1 MTVTGLITA
10 VIALAA
16 VGAWLVA
23 AWSAFQAWLVS
34 ERHPPY
40 RALGLKRFV
49 NWMGAIQFMPDE
61 AMPHLRRLYLA
72 FAVFFMA
79 LIAGIATG
87 IVSARS

>member
-1 MTVTGLITA
+1 MIAQVMAT
-10 VIALAA
+10 ALALVA
-16 VGAWLVA
+16 FGAWLVA
-23 AWSAFQAWLVS
+23 AWSMIRAWIIS

-40 RALGLKRFV
+40 RALGFRRFV
-49 NWMGAIQFMPDE
+49 NWMGAIRFMPDE
-61 AMPHLRRLYLA
+61 AMPHLKRLYLA

>member
-1 MTVTGLITA
+1 MTAQLMATALGLVA
-10 VIALAA
+10 F
-16 VGAWLVA
+16 GAWLVA
-23 AWSAFQAWLVS
+23 AWSIFRAWTLA

-49 NWMGAIQFMPDE
+49 NWMGAIQFMPAE
-61 AMPHLRRLYLA
+61 AMPHLKRLYFA

>member
-1 MTVTGLITA
+1 MTAQLMATPLGL
-10 VIALAA
+10 LAF
-16 VGAWLVA
+16 GAWLVA
-23 AWSAFQAWLVS
+23 AWSIFRAWTLA

-61 AMPHLRRLYLA
+61 AMPHLKRLYLA